1 MNEAQLQAEIML
13 RVGSLHGVR
22 LFRNSVGE
30 GWVGRTIRHDG
41 NRLLLENPRRVTFG
55 WCPGSSDLLG
65 YRSREVT
72 PDMVGQTVA
81 QLVAIEVKGPRGR
94 PTIEQTRFLE
104 VVRRHGAAAGLAR
117 SVDEALAA
125 LGLVQA

>member
-1 MNEAQLQAEIML
+1 MNEAQIQAEIML

-30 GWVGRTIRHDG
+30 GWVGRTIRHEG
-41 NRLLLENPRRVTFG
+41 SRLLLEHPRRVTFG

-65 YRSREVT
+65 YRSREIT

-94 PTIEQTRFLE
+94 ATMEQARFIE
-104 VVRRHGAAAGLAR
+104 VVRRHGATAGVAR
-117 SVDEALAA
+117 SVDEALAT